1 MARAAARFLHR
12 GALVQFAPRVQT
24 FGRGNKQITLFF
36 GADEISARDATSS
49 HTGFQQLRQTHSSHL
64 QAFLE
69 PVHSAAATFT
79 PLSKPPEGGNL
90 PAVGVVEAELE
101 PASSSA

>member
-1 MARAAARFLHR
+1 MARAAARFLHG
-12 GALVQFAPRVQT
+12 GALVQFAPRVQS

-69 PVHSAAATFT
+69 PGCRIHAAKQTAGRWQ
-79 PLSKPPEGGNL
+79 PPGGRCGRGR
-90 PAVGVVEAELE
+90 A
-101 PASSSA
+101 